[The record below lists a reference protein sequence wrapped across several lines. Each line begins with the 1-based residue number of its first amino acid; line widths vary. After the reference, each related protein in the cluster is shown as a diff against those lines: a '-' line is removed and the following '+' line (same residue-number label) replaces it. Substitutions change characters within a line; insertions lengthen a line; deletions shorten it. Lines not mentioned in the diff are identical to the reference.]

1 MSNPR
6 QKLGRWGEDLAA
18 RHLQAAGY
26 AIVERNYRCTAG
38 EMDIVTRLG
47 DEWVFVEVKAR
58 RGDSYGSPEDAITPA
73 KAARLLRVAESYL
86 QEHGLLELDWR
97 VDLIAVELDTKG
109 KLLRVEQIINAAT
122 GW

>member
-1 MSNPR
+1 
-6 QKLGRWGEDLAA
+6 
-18 RHLQAAGY
+18 
-26 AIVERNYRCTAG
+26 
-38 EMDIVTRLG
+38 MDIVTRLG

-109 KLLRVEQIINAAT
+109 KLLRVEQITNAAT

>member
-1 MSNPR
+1 VSNPR
-6 QKLGRWGEDLAA
+6 QKLGRWGEDLAT
-18 RHLQAAGY
+18 RHLQAADY

-47 DEWVFVEVKAR
+47 DEWVFVEVKTR
-58 RGDSYGSPEDAITPA
+58 RGDSFGLPEDAITPA

-86 QEHGLLELDWR
+86 QEHGLLDVDWR

-109 KLLRVEQIINAAT
+109 KLLRVEQITDAVT

>member
-6 QKLGRWGEDLAA
+6 QKLGRWGEDLAT

-58 RGDSYGSPEDAITPA
+58 RGDSFGSPEDAITPT

-86 QEHGLLELDWR
+86 QEHGLLDVNWR

-109 KLLRVEQIINAAT
+109 KLLRVEQITDAVT

>member
-109 KLLRVEQIINAAT
+109 KLLRVEQITNAAT

>member
-47 DEWVFVEVKAR
+47 DQWVFVEVKAR

-109 KLLRVEQIINAAT
+109 KLLRVEQITNAAT